1 MPESPTASPASGAAA
16 GDAGDTGD
24 AELTALIRDALPGTA
39 DAALDELY
47 RRHRAAV
54 LAYARSCTRDP
65 HTAEDLTSE
74 AFAGALRAVRGGSGP
89 DGPWRPYLLTT
100 VRRTAAAWS
109 RTARRTELSPDFEGW
124 LTRAPTVESSEEG
137 TLRREDANLVL
148 RAFRSLPERWQ
159 TALWHSA
166 VEGESPDR
174 IAPLL
179 GLTTSGVASLT
190 ARAREGLREAY
201 LAERAGGAGAP
212 AECRHY
218 TGLLAA
224 SVRRG
229 GRRRRAQRGLEHHL
243 AVCRRCRR
251 TSAELRELNS
261 SLSAALPASLLLWA
275 GASYGAGGTGGAES
289 TGASGASGA
298 SAEPG
303 AAGAPGAP
311 DSATAGA
318 SGGSASGGSAP
329 GAAVSGGD
337 AAGAGTAGVGTAAG
351 GAGGASGA
359 VTTLGSASAAGGA
372 AGGAAGAASGAAAA
386 SAGLAAAAKAAA
398 VGAAVLAIVVTG
410 YTTLPNGGDPP
421 PPPPAPT
428 ATTAAPSPS
437 TERSRSGDRDGDEDP
452 DDPPPTAS
460 ADRAQGPDAGKD
472 RDGDGDGDGD
482 PDHGP
487 TASGNP
493 PAGDDDTGPPP
504 DWSPPADD
512 RTALPVASTGR
523 CMDIGAAEGS
533 QPYEADCDGSRS
545 QQWEL
550 LVSLPPVQEVRIRNH
565 ATGMCLTH
573 SGTDADGAP
582 VSQRQGACASDASTA
597 HWKYF
602 LEGDDKVVFTQR
614 DSSGQFLGLDDWHA
628 AAEGRPHAPD
638 IGTTANYEATASLRF
653 RYRGPAF
660 GY

>member
-1 MPESPTASPASGAAA
+1 MSETPTA
-16 GDAGDTGD
+16 DAD
-24 AELTALIRDALPGTA
+24 LTARVRAAPPGAA

-65 HTAEDLTSE
+65 HTAEDLASE

-89 DGPWRPYLLTT
+89 DGPWRPYLLAT

-109 RTARRTELSPDFEGW
+109 RTARRTELSPDFESW

-201 LAERAGGAGAP
+201 LAERAGDAGAP

-229 GRRRRAQRGLEHHL
+229 GRRRGQRGLEHHL

-251 TSAELRELNS
+251 TSAELRELNG
-261 SLSAALPASLLLWA
+261 SLAAALPASLLLWA
-275 GASYGAGGTGGAES
+275 GASYGVGGPEGAPGSGEAGAALDTGAPGTGAEGSTPGTGAGTPGANGASDPTAAGAAGTADAATAGAAGGTAAPGGEVAEAGAAAGGAGTGGAHGAVATLGS
-289 TGASGASGA
+289 T
-298 SAEPG
+298 
-303 AAGAPGAP
+303 
-311 DSATAGA
+311 
-318 SGGSASGGSAP
+318 SASTSAS
-329 GAAVSGGD
+329 VS
-337 AAGAGTAGVGTAAG
+337 
-351 GAGGASGA
+351 AGGASGA
-359 VTTLGSASAAGGA
+359 
-372 AGGAAGAASGAAAA
+372 AAS
-386 SAGLAAAAKAAA
+386 SGLAAAVKAAS
-398 VGAAVLAIVVTG
+398 VGAAVLAVVVTG
-410 YTTLPNGGDPP
+410 YTTLPGGGDPP
-421 PPPPAPT
+421 PQPVPT
-428 ATTAAPSPS
+428 ATTAAPTP
-437 TERSRSGDRDGDEDP
+437 TAERSNPAREDGEDDP

-460 ADRAQGPDAGKD
+460 ADRTGGPEAGAAD
-472 RDGDGDGDGD
+472 DGDAKGD
-482 PDHGP
+482 PDRKP
-487 TASGNP
+487 TASGAP
-493 PAGDDDTGPPP
+493 PAGDAETGPPP

-512 RTALPVASTGR
+512 RTTLPVAATGR
-523 CMDIGAAEGS
+523 CMDIAAAAGA
-533 QPYEADCDGSRS
+533 QPYEADCDGTRS

-550 LVSLPPVQEVRIRNH
+550 LVSLPPVQEVRLRNH

-582 VSQRQGACASDASTA
+582 VRQQPGACASDAATA

-602 LEGDDKVVFTQR
+602 LDGDDKVVFTQR
-614 DSSGQFLGLDDWHA
+614 DSSGQFLGLDDWRA

-638 IGTTANYEATASLRF
+638 IGTTANYEATPSLRF
-653 RYRGPAF
+653 FYRGPAF

>member
-1 MPESPTASPASGAAA
+1 MSESPTAFPAPGAAA
-16 GDAGDTGD
+16 GDAD
-24 AELTALIRDALPGTA
+24 LTALIREALPGTA

-89 DGPWRPYLLTT
+89 DGPWRPYLLTS

-201 LAERAGGAGAP
+201 LAERAGDAGAP

-251 TSAELRELNS
+251 TNAELRELNS

-275 GASYGAGGTGGAES
+275 GTAYGPRPAGSSGAGDSGASAASGTPGVSGTPAVSDAAGAP
-289 TGASGASGA
+289 GASGASGA
-298 SAEPG
+298 ADPA
-303 AAGAPGAP
+303 AAGASGGTG
-311 DSATAGA
+311 SGTA
-318 SGGSASGGSAP
+318 SGGSASGA
-329 GAAVSGGD
+329 
-337 AAGAGTAGVGTAAG
+337 AAGAG
-351 GAGGASGA
+351 GAGGAGGA
-359 VTTLGSASAAGGA
+359 VTTVGAASAAGGA
-372 AGGAAGAASGAAAA
+372 AGAGAAGAGAAGATAA
-386 SAGLAAAAKAAA
+386 TGLAAAAKAAA
-398 VGAAVLAIVVTG
+398 VGAAVLVIVVTG
-410 YTTLPNGGDPP
+410 YTTLPGGGDPP

-428 ATTAAPSPS
+428 ATTTGPSP
-437 TERSRSGDRDGDEDP
+437 TAERSRSGDGDEDDDP

-460 ADRAQGPDAGKD
+460 ADRTDGPNAGKDED
-472 RDGDGDGDGD
+472 RDGDGD
-482 PDHGP
+482 PDRGP
-487 TASGNP
+487 TASGKP
-493 PAGDDDTGPPP
+493 PAGNDNDAGPPP

-512 RTALPVASTGR
+512 RTMLPVASTGR
-523 CMDIGAAEGS
+523 CMDIGSAAGA
-533 QPYEADCDGSRS
+533 QPYEADCDGGRS

-550 LVSLPPVQEVRIRNH
+550 LVSLPPVQEVRIRNY

-573 SGTDADGAP
+573 SGSDADGAP
-582 VSQRQGACASDASTA
+582 VSQQEGACASDAATA

-602 LEGDDKVVFTQR
+602 TEEDNKVAFTQR
-614 DSSGQFLGLDDWHA
+614 DSSGQFLGLNDWRA
-628 AAEGRPHAPD
+628 AAEGQPHSPD

-653 RYRGPAF
+653 RYQGPAF

>member
-1 MPESPTASPASGAAA
+1 MSESPTAFPASGAAA
-16 GDAGDTGD
+16 GDAD
-24 AELTALIRDALPGTA
+24 LTALIREALPGTA

-201 LAERAGGAGAP
+201 LAERAGEAGAP

-229 GRRRRAQRGLEHHL
+229 GRRRRGQRGLEHHL

-261 SLSAALPASLLLWA
+261 SLSAALPAGLLLWA
-275 GASYGAGGTGGAES
+275 GSSYGADGADGAGGTGGSES
-289 TGASGASGA
+289 AGSADASGTGT
-298 SAEPG
+298 SAG
-303 AAGAPGAP
+303 PGAP
-311 DSATAGA
+311 DSAAAGA
-318 SGGSASGGSAP
+318 AGGSGS
-329 GAAVSGGD
+329 GAAATGGD
-337 AAGAGTAGVGTAAG
+337 AAGAGTAAG
-351 GAGGASGA
+351 SAGGA
-359 VTTLGSASAAGGA
+359 VTTVGSAAGGA
-372 AGGAAGAASGAAAA
+372 AGGAAAST
-386 SAGLAAAAKAAA
+386 GLAAAVKAAA
-398 VGAAVLAIVVTG
+398 VGAAVLVIVVTG
-410 YTTLPNGGDPP
+410 YTTLPNRGDPP
-421 PPPPAPT
+421 PAPPP
-428 ATTAAPSPS
+428 
-437 TERSRSGDRDGDEDP
+437 
-452 DDPPPTAS
+452 PP
-460 ADRAQGPDAGKD
+460 
-472 RDGDGDGDGD
+472 
-482 PDHGP
+482 
-487 TASGNP
+487 
-493 PAGDDDTGPPP
+493 
-504 DWSPPADD
+504 
-512 RTALPVASTGR
+512 
-523 CMDIGAAEGS
+523 
-533 QPYEADCDGSRS
+533 
-545 QQWEL
+545 
-550 LVSLPPVQEVRIRNH
+550 
-565 ATGMCLTH
+565 
-573 SGTDADGAP
+573 
-582 VSQRQGACASDASTA
+582 
-597 HWKYF
+597 
-602 LEGDDKVVFTQR
+602 
-614 DSSGQFLGLDDWHA
+614 
-628 AAEGRPHAPD
+628 
-638 IGTTANYEATASLRF
+638 
-653 RYRGPAF
+653 
-660 GY
+660 

>member
-1 MPESPTASPASGAAA
+1 MSESPTAFPASGATS
-16 GDAGDTGD
+16 GDAPGD
-24 AELTALIRDALPGTA
+24 ADLTALIRDALPGTA

-65 HTAEDLTSE
+65 YTAEDLTSE

-109 RTARRTELSPDFEGW
+109 RTARRTELAPDFEGW
-124 LTRAPTVESSEEG
+124 LTRTPTVESSEEG

-179 GLTTSGVASLT
+179 GLTASGVTSLT

-201 LAERAGGAGAP
+201 LAERAGEAGAP

-229 GRRRRAQRGLEHHL
+229 GRRRRGQRGLEHHL

-251 TSAELRELNS
+251 TRAELRELNG
-261 SLSAALPASLLLWA
+261 SLSAALPVGLLLWT
-275 GASYGAGGTGGAES
+275 GASYGADGASGTGGSEG
-289 TGASGASGA
+289 T
-298 SAEPG
+298 
-303 AAGAPGAP
+303 AGAPG
-311 DSATAGA
+311 T
-318 SGGSASGGSAP
+318 P
-329 GAAVSGGD
+329 GT
-337 AAGAGTAGVGTAAG
+337 AGTAATPGTAAG
-351 GAGGASGA
+351 AAPAGGTASATASAGASSASSA
-359 VTTLGSASAAGGA
+359 VTTLGSAATAATGGA
-372 AGGAAGAASGAAAA
+372 AST
-386 SAGLAAAAKAAA
+386 GLAAAVKAAA
-398 VGAAVLAIVVTG
+398 AGAAVLAVVVTG
-410 YTTLPNGGDPP
+410 FTTLPGGGDPP

-428 ATTAAPSPS
+428 ATTAAPTPS
-437 TERSRSGDRDGDEDP
+437 AARSTPGAGDDDGP
-452 DDPPPTAS
+452 DDPPRTAAADRTEGPDSAKDRTGGGDPDRKPTAS
-460 ADRAQGPDAGKD
+460 
-472 RDGDGDGDGD
+472 DGR
-482 PDHGP
+482 
-487 TASGNP
+487 P
-493 PAGDDDTGPPP
+493 PAGGGDTGPPP

-512 RTALPVASTGR
+512 RTALPVAATGR
-523 CMDIGAAEGS
+523 CMDIGAAAGD
-533 QPYEADCDGSRS
+533 QPYEADCDGGRS

-582 VSQRQGACASDASTA
+582 VSQRPGACRSDESTA

-602 LEGDDKVVFTQR
+602 LEEDDKVVFTQR
-614 DSSGQFLGLDDWHA
+614 DSSGQFLGLDDWRA

-638 IGTTANYEATASLRF
+638 IGTTANYEATPSLRF

>member
-1 MPESPTASPASGAAA
+1 MSESPTAFPASGAAP
-16 GDAGDTGD
+16 GDAD
-24 AELTALIRDALPGTA
+24 LTALIRDALPGTA

-124 LTRAPTVESSEEG
+124 LTRAPTVESTEEG

-166 VEGESPDR
+166 VEGEPPDR
-174 IAPLL
+174 IATLL
-179 GLTTSGVASLT
+179 GLTASGVASLT

-201 LAERAGGAGAP
+201 LAERAGEAGAP

-229 GRRRRAQRGLEHHL
+229 GRRRRGQRGLEHHL

-261 SLSAALPASLLLWA
+261 SLTAALPVGLLLWT
-275 GASYGAGGTGGAES
+275 GASYGADGAGSSGGTEGTGGA
-289 TGASGASGA
+289 SGT
-298 SAEPG
+298 
-303 AAGAPGAP
+303 PGAP
-311 DSATAGA
+311 DSA
-318 SGGSASGGSAP
+318 
-329 GAAVSGGD
+329 
-337 AAGAGTAGVGTAAG
+337 AAGAGSGTPASAASGAAPAGGTASAAASGTAG
-351 GAGGASGA
+351 GATGASGA
-359 VTTLGSASAAGGA
+359 VTTLGSAATAATAATGGA
-372 AGGAAGAASGAAAA
+372 AST
-386 SAGLAAAAKAAA
+386 GLAAAVKAAA

-410 YTTLPNGGDPP
+410 YTTLPGGGDPP

-428 ATTAAPSPS
+428 ATTAAPTP
-437 TERSRSGDRDGDEDP
+437 TAERSTSEAGGNDTDP
-452 DDPPPTAS
+452 DDPPSTAS
-460 ADRAQGPDAGKD
+460 ADRTKGPDAAED
-472 RDGDGDGDGD
+472 RNGDGG
-482 PDHGP
+482 PDRKP
-487 TASGNP
+487 TASDGGP

-512 RTALPVASTGR
+512 RTALPVAATGR
-523 CMDIGAAEGS
+523 CMDIGGAAGD
-533 QPYEADCDGSRS
+533 QPYEADCDGGRS

-582 VSQRQGACASDASTA
+582 VSQQQGACRSDESTA

-602 LEGDDKVVFTQR
+602 LEEDDKVVFTQR
-614 DSSGQFLGLDDWHA
+614 DSSGQFLGLDDWRA

-638 IGTTANYEATASLRF
+638 IGTTANYEATPSLRF

>member
-1 MPESPTASPASGAAA
+1 MSESPPASPASGAAP
-16 GDAGDTGD
+16 GDAD
-24 AELTALIRDALPGTA
+24 LTALIRDALPGAA

-89 DGPWRPYLLTT
+89 DGPWRPYLLTA

-109 RTARRTELSPDFEGW
+109 RTARRTELSADFEGW

-179 GLTTSGVASLT
+179 GLTASGVASLT

-201 LAERAGGAGAP
+201 LAERAGAAGAP

-229 GRRRRAQRGLEHHL
+229 GRRRRGQRGLEHHL

-261 SLSAALPASLLLWA
+261 SLSTALPAGLLLWT
-275 GASYGAGGTGGAES
+275 GASYGADGAGGTATLATTATATGGAAISASTASASTASAS
-289 TGASGASGA
+289 TGA
-298 SAEPG
+298 
-303 AAGAPGAP
+303 AA
-311 DSATAGA
+311 T
-318 SGGSASGGSAP
+318 
-329 GAAVSGGD
+329 
-337 AAGAGTAGVGTAAG
+337 
-351 GAGGASGA
+351 
-359 VTTLGSASAAGGA
+359 
-372 AGGAAGAASGAAAA
+372 
-386 SAGLAAAAKAAA
+386 GLAAAVKTAA

-410 YTTLPNGGDPP
+410 STTFPGGGDPP

-428 ATTAAPSPS
+428 ATTAAPTP
-437 TERSRSGDRDGDEDP
+437 TAERSSSSDP
-452 DDPPPTAS
+452 GENDAGPPTAS
-460 ADRAQGPDAGKD
+460 ADRTEGPGAAGD
-472 RDGDGDGDGD
+472 RGGDGAPARKPAASDGR
-482 PDHGP
+482 
-487 TASGNP
+487 P
-493 PAGDDDTGPPP
+493 PAGDDTGPPP

-512 RTALPVASTGR
+512 RTALPVAATGR
-523 CMDIGAAEGS
+523 CMDIGAAAGD
-533 QPYEADCDGSRS
+533 QPYEADCDGGRS

-582 VSQRQGACASDASTA
+582 VSQRPGACRSDASTA

-602 LEGDDKVVFTQR
+602 LEDDDKVVFTQR
-614 DSSGQFLGLDDWHA
+614 DSSGQFLGLDDWRA

-638 IGTTANYEATASLRF
+638 IGTTANYEATPSLRF

>member
-1 MPESPTASPASGAAA
+1 MSESPTAFPASGAAA
-16 GDAGDTGD
+16 GDAD
-24 AELTALIRDALPGTA
+24 LTALIREALPGTA

-201 LAERAGGAGAP
+201 LAERAGEAGAP

-229 GRRRRAQRGLEHHL
+229 GRRRRGQRGLEHHL

-261 SLSAALPASLLLWA
+261 SLSAALPAGLLLWA
-275 GASYGAGGTGGAES
+275 GSSYGADGADGAGGTGGSES
-289 TGASGASGA
+289 AGSADASGTGTAAGRGA
-298 SAEPG
+298 PESAAAG
-303 AAGAPGAP
+303 AAGGR
-311 DSATAGA
+311 
-318 SGGSASGGSAP
+318 GS
-329 GAAVSGGD
+329 GAAATGGD
-337 AAGAGTAGVGTAAG
+337 AAGAGTAAG
-351 GAGGASGA
+351 SAGGA
-359 VTTLGSASAAGGA
+359 VTTVGSAAGGA
-372 AGGAAGAASGAAAA
+372 AGGAAAST
-386 SAGLAAAAKAAA
+386 GLAAAVKAAA
-398 VGAAVLAIVVTG
+398 VGAAVLVIVVTG

-437 TERSRSGDRDGDEDP
+437 TERSRSGDDDGDKDP
-452 DDPPPTAS
+452 DDTPPTAS
-460 ADRAQGPDAGKD
+460 ADRTEGADAGKD
-472 RDGDGDGDGD
+472 KDGDGDGD
-482 PDHGP
+482 PDRRP
-487 TASGNP
+487 TASGKP
-493 PAGDDDTGPPP
+493 PAGDDDAGPPP
-504 DWSPPADD
+504 NWSPPADD

-523 CMDIGAAEGS
+523 CMDIGTAAGAE
-533 QPYEADCDGSRS
+533 PYEADCNGARS

-550 LVSLPPVQEVRIRNH
+550 LVSLPPVQEVRIRNY

-582 VSQRQGACASDASTA
+582 VSQQPGACESDASTA

-602 LEGDDKVVFTQR
+602 TEEDNKVAFTQR
-614 DSSGQFLGLDDWHA
+614 DSSGQFLGLDDWRA
-628 AAEGRPHAPD
+628 AAEGEPHAPD

-653 RYRGPAF
+653 RYQGPAF

>member
-1 MPESPTASPASGAAA
+1 MPESPTAAA
-16 GDAGDTGD
+16 GDT
-24 AELTALIRDALPGTA
+24 ELTARIRDALPGAA

-65 HTAEDLTSE
+65 HTAEDLASE

-109 RTARRTELSPDFEGW
+109 RTARHTELSPDFEAW
-124 LTRAPTVESSEEG
+124 LSRAPTVESSEEG

-201 LAERAGGAGAP
+201 LAERAGDAGAP

-224 SVRRG
+224 SVRRR

-243 AVCRRCRR
+243 TVCRRCRR
-251 TSAELRELNS
+251 TSVELRELNS
-261 SLSAALPASLLLWA
+261 SLSAALPAGLLLWA
-275 GASYGAGGTGGAES
+275 GTSTDGSASGAAASGTGGTGSAVGAGGAGTAVGAGGTGGAV
-289 TGASGASGA
+289 T
-298 SAEPG
+298 
-303 AAGAPGAP
+303 
-311 DSATAGA
+311 TV
-318 SGGSASGGSAP
+318 GSAS
-329 GAAVSGGD
+329 
-337 AAGAGTAGVGTAAG
+337 AG
-351 GAGGASGA
+351 GATA
-359 VTTLGSASAAGGA
+359 AAGGA
-372 AGGAAGAASGAAAA
+372 AASTGLATAVKAAG
-386 SAGLAAAAKAAA
+386 
-398 VGAAVLAIVVTG
+398 VGAAVLVIVVTG
-410 YTTLPNGGDPP
+410 YTTFPGGGDPP

-428 ATTAAPSPS
+428 ATTAAPTP
-437 TERSRSGDRDGDEDP
+437 TAERSGSPDDDEDP
-452 DDPPPTAS
+452 TDPPPTAS
-460 ADRAQGPDAGKD
+460 ADRTDGPDADADK
-472 RDGDGDGDGD
+472 DGDGD
-482 PDHGP
+482 PDRRPSSAGE
-487 TASGNP
+487 P
-493 PAGDDDTGPPP
+493 PAGDDDAGPPP
-504 DWSPPADD
+504 TWSPPADD
-512 RTALPVASTGR
+512 RTTLPVAATGR
-523 CMDIGAAEGS
+523 CMDIGAGEGAE
-533 QPYEADCDGSRS
+533 PYEAGCDGSRS
-545 QQWEL
+545 QRWEL
-550 LVSLPPVQEVRIRNH
+550 LVSLPPVQEVRIRNY

-573 SGTDADGAP
+573 SGSDADGAP
-582 VSQRQGACASDASTA
+582 VRQQPGACDSEASTA

-602 LEGDDKVVFTQR
+602 LEEDNKVIFTQR
-614 DSSGQFLGLDDWHA
+614 DSSGQFLGLDDWRA
-628 AAEGRPHAPD
+628 AAQGQPHAPD